1 MAHPWHHAV
10 SSARR
15 HGGKPED
22 YLAIHSW
29 FDESKAHHG
38 DFRHRALRHHTAG
51 IFECEVHF
59 GTTIENSAGKKIPT
73 RWIAEQ
79 HVTED
84 LGFLP
89 SLSQWL
95 SAIVAEPWMMR
106 SRPLSRELEKT
117 S

>member
-15 HGGKPED
+15 HGGQPED
-22 YLAIHSW
+22 YLAIHEW
-29 FDESKAHHG
+29 FDASKAHHG

-51 IFECEVHF
+51 IYECEAAF
-59 GTTIENSAGKKIPT
+59 GVTITNSDAKRIPT
-73 RWIAEQ
+73 RWVAEQ

-84 LGFLP
+84 LGFVP

-95 SAIVAEPWMMR
+95 SAIVPEPWMMR
-106 SRPLSRELEKT
+106 SRPLSRELERAE
-117 S
+117 